1 MKVSDVE
8 ELHRL
13 AAEFWE
19 WRAWHQPATSDDIPR
34 LDRPAGWE
42 PDWSRASV
50 ESERQA
56 VTVFERRWAEL
67 DTSGW
72 SINDQVDYRAIG
84 CAIARPRWE
93 LDYQRGWERNPRFYV
108 YQALGPVFEEMVKN
122 KPFDAARSAAVIA
135 GLKRA
140 PKLIEQGKAN
150 LAGRAIRPFAEA
162 TLEILEGIG
171 ARLRDTASALQPVL
185 SIETRAAVTSAAE
198 QASEALEEFS
208 SWLRHSLLSMPEDAA
223 IGREGY
229 RYFLDNVALMP
240 FTPELLLIMG
250 RQEWERSIAFEA
262 VARERAKGLPE
273 LPLFPDQASQIAA
286 EAREENKIRQ
296 FLEDKDL
303 LTVPSWVRHY
313 KNLPLPAYL
322 EPLGHLGVLDDL
334 TGPHRLDED
343 GLRYIPHPS
352 TDIGYFE
359 LSSARDPRPLIV
371 HEGVPGHHFQMSLA
385 WAHENLM
392 RRHYYDSG
400 PNEGIG
406 FYAEELM
413 LNAGLFDDSPHTRQ
427 VICNFMRLRA
437 LRVEVDVSLALGIF
451 DINRA
456 TEYLQHKTPMDYQTA
471 RAEAVFFA
479 SMPGQAITYQIG
491 KLQIHRFL
499 ADARQNA
506 GPEFKLRA
514 FHDYLWKNGNLPIS
528 LLRWEYLGLDD
539 EIAILDND
547 ERV

>member
-1 MKVSDVE
+1 MHNVDN
-8 ELHRL
+8 LHKL
-13 AAEFWE
+13 ASEFWA

-34 LDRPAGWE
+34 LERPAGWD
-42 PDWSRASV
+42 PDWSRESV
-50 ESERQA
+50 EQQRDA
-56 VTVFERRWAEL
+56 VAQFEKRWAEI
-67 DTSGW
+67 DTAGW
-72 SINDQVDYRAIG
+72 SITDQVDYRAIG
-84 CAIARPRWE
+84 SAIARPRWE
-93 LDYQRGWERNPRFYV
+93 LDYQRGWERNPRFYC
-108 YQALGPVFEEMVKN
+108 YQALGPVFEELVKN
-122 KPFDAARSAAVIA
+122 KPLDAKRSAAIVA

-140 PKLIEQGKAN
+140 PKLIEQGKSN
-150 LAGRAIRPFAEA
+150 LAGKAVGPFASA
-162 TLEILEGIG
+162 TLEVLDDIR
-171 ARLRDTASALQPVL
+171 ARVVKTAALLKPLLAGDNGREVDL
-185 SIETRAAVTSAAE
+185 AAGEAG
-198 QASEALEEFS
+198 EALEGFCI
-208 SWLRHSLLSMPEDAA
+208 WLKDGLASMPDSAA

-229 RYFLDNVALMP
+229 CYFLDRVALMP

-273 LPLFPDQASQIAA
+273 LPLFSDQATQIAA
-286 EAREENKIRQ
+286 EAKDENRIRQ
-296 FLEDKDL
+296 FLEDRDL
-303 LTVPSWVRHY
+303 LTVPSGVRHY

-334 TGPHRLDED
+334 TGPTRLDED

-352 TDIGYFE
+352 PDLGYFE

-371 HEGVPGHHFQMSLA
+371 HEGVPGHYLQMSLA
-385 WAHENLM
+385 WAHENEI

-456 TEYLQHKTPMDYQTA
+456 TEYLEHKTPMDYQTA

-499 ADARQNA
+499 ADARQKM
-506 GPEFKLRA
+506 GSGFKLRD

-528 LLRWEYLGLDD
+528 LVRWEYLGLDD
-539 EIAILDND
+539 EIVALKG
-547 ERV
+547 

>member
-1 MKVSDVE
+1 MGNGIDD
-8 ELHRL
+8 LHKL
-13 AAEFWE
+13 AYDFWQ
-19 WRAWHQPATSDDIPR
+19 WRTWHQPATSDDIPR
-34 LDRPAGWE
+34 LERPAGWD
-42 PDWSRASV
+42 PDWSRESV
-50 ESERQA
+50 EKQREA
-56 VTVFERRWAEL
+56 VAQFEKRWAEI
-67 DTSGW
+67 DSTAW
-72 SINDQVDYRAIG
+72 PIPDQVDYRAIG
-84 CAIARPRWE
+84 SAIARPRWE

-122 KPFDAARSAAVIA
+122 RPFDARRSAAIIA

-140 PKLIEQGKAN
+140 PKLLDQGKVN
-150 LAGRAIRPFAEA
+150 LAGTAVQPFANA
-162 TLEILEGIG
+162 TLEILDNIRE
-171 ARLRDTASALQPVL
+171 RLLNAVAALKPLL
-185 SIETRAAVTSAAE
+185 SPESRAEAVAAAE
-198 QASEALEEFS
+198 NAGDALDGFCA
-208 SWLRHSLLSMPEDAA
+208 WMKDRLASMPGNAA

-229 RYFLDNVALMP
+229 CYFLEKVALMP

-262 VARERAKGLPE
+262 VARERARGLPE
-273 LPLFPDQASQIAA
+273 PPLFPDQASQIA
-286 EAREENKIRQ
+286 REEQDENRIRQ

-303 LTVPSWVRHY
+303 LTVSSWVRHY

-334 TGPHRLDED
+334 TGPARLDED
-343 GLRYIPHPS
+343 GLRYIPQPS
-352 TDIGYFE
+352 TDLGYFE

-371 HEGVPGHHFQMSLA
+371 HEGVPGHYLQMSLA
-385 WAHENLM
+385 WAHENHI

-413 LNAGLFDDSPHTRQ
+413 LNAGLFDDSPQTRE
-427 VICNFMRLRA
+427 VVCNFMRLRA
-437 LRVEVDVSLALGIF
+437 LRVEVDVNLALGVF

-456 TEYLQHKTPMDYQTA
+456 TEYLEHKTPMDHPTA

-491 KLQIHRFL
+491 KLQIHKFL
-499 ADARQNA
+499 ADARQKL
-506 GPEFKLRA
+506 GTGFKLRD
-514 FHDYLWKNGNLPIS
+514 FHDYLWKNGNLPLS

-539 EIAILDND
+539 EIASL
-547 ERV
+547 EH